1 MAKQYEGSNYGK
13 YNLKYRPKGSSAN
26 FRFRKYDNY
35 KNMIRSAKMLREK
48 GNKVVTHIMG
58 NQYYS
63 TFWNLNNK
71 KQRTR

>member
-13 YNLKYRPKGSSAN
+13 YNLNYRPKGSSGN

-35 KNMIRSAKMLREK
+35 KNMIRSAKMLRGK
-48 GNKVVTHIMG
+48 GYKVVTNIFG
-58 NQYYS
+58 VNPYS